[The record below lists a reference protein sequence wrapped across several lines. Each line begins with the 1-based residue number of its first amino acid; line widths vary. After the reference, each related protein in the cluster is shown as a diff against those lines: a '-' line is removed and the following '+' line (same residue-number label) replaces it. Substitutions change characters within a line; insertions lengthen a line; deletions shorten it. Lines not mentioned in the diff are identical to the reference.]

1 MAVIDAGQSFKPS
14 ISVHWSALQM
24 KSSSSLC
31 RPISQNLQRG
41 SGVWSP
47 WALGHES
54 FTWEFHR
61 KNMVNTWWTL
71 VFPTKNSSMPP
82 KIHQKYVIHFFWKEL
97 NEPLTKRRAGI
108 LCHKGLSLFSWRRK
122 MVDHSQN
129 KEDSAIKHG
138 IETEN
143 NIYRNLYSSRSH
155 IFCIVQKSDPLQE
168 NIQFW
173 CKTDMSKSINDKWIH
188 QRVVGQ

>member
-14 ISVHWSALQM
+14 ISVHWSTLQM

-31 RPISQNLQRG
+31 RPISQNLQREVG
-41 SGVWSP
+41 CGRLSSG
-47 WALGHES
+47 
-54 FTWEFHR
+54 TWIIHVGISSKKHGEHVV
-61 KNMVNTWWTL
+61 NMGFSNKKL
-71 VFPTKNSSMPP
+71 KYATKNPP
-82 KIHQKYVIHFFWKEL
+82 KICHPFFWKEL

-108 LCHKGLSLFSWRRK
+108 LCHKGLSLFSWSRK

>member
-1 MAVIDAGQSFKPS
+1 MLVKASNQA
-14 ISVHWSALQM
+14 
-24 KSSSSLC
+24 SLC
-31 RPISQNLQRG
+31 TEARSKWRVPRRSVGRSAKTSQG

-47 WALGHES
+47 ELWDMNHSRGNFIE
-54 FTWEFHR
+54 
-61 KNMVNTWWTL
+61 KTWWTRGEHWFFQL
-71 VFPTKNSSMPP
+71 YSSMPP